1 MELVIPFVLIVVAV
15 AVVGVGVGILVARPV
30 DRWTSRGDE
39 AANEEP
45 RGDDRPSD

>member
-1 MELVIPFVLIVVAV
+1 MEALIPFLLIVVAV
-15 AVVGVGVGILVARPV
+15 AVAGVAVGILVARPV

-45 RGDDRPSD
+45 GGDDRPSA